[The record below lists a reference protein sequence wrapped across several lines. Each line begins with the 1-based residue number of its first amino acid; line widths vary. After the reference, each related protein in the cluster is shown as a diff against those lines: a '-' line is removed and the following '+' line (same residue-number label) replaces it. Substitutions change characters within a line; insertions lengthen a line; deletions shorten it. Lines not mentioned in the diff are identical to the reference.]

1 MRQVIELFFL
11 RKWVKTALL
20 AAAVILGIYLL
31 AGCAPIGY
39 AVSAG
44 SGWYTHERID
54 GIETKQLKNIEDRVR
69 QLEIRF

>member
-1 MRQVIELFFL
+1 M
-11 RKWVKTALL
+11 RKWIETVLLVAAATLGVLL
-20 AAAVILGIYLL
+20 AVLL